1 MQKNIIKLEQP
12 ELSYKIIG
20 TAFDVYN
27 SLGAGHKEKY
37 YQNALALAFK
47 KGGLNFREQVLTP
60 LSYEN
65 QSIGRYY
72 LDFLVENKIVVEL
85 KSGEKFLK
93 QNIQQIFNYLR
104 ANKLPLGLLINFTK
118 EGVKSRRILNII

>member
-1 MQKNIIKLEQP
+1 MQKNIIQLEQP

-20 TAFDVYN
+20 AAFDVYN

-37 YQNALALAFK
+37 YQSALAVSFQK
-47 KGGLNFREQVLTP
+47 SGLNFKEQVLTQ

-65 QSIGRYY
+65 QSVGRYY

-93 QNIQQIFNYLR
+93 QNIQQVYGYLQ
-104 ANKLPLGLLINFTK
+104 ANKLPLGLLINFTR
-118 EGVKSRRILNII
+118 EGVKSRRIVNLK